1 MTSASAPDGTRLM
14 WAARGPSDGEAVVLL
29 HSLGS
34 DRGMWEPQ
42 ARALEA
48 DYRVVVP
55 DLRGHGGSE
64 APPAPYTLEALGA
77 DLLAVAD
84 GAGLDRFHLVG
95 ISLGGQ
101 IALWA
106 AINHPDRLRSVV
118 LSNTAARIGT
128 SEGWMERI
136 SLVRDRGMAGISE
149 AVVGRWFTDGFAGR
163 HPERF
168 ARAMEVFEST
178 DPEGYIGCCHALA
191 DADLRGVVE
200 SVTVPTLVIGGEQ
213 DVSTPPEDV
222 RWLHERI
229 SGSRL
234 EIRPGVAHLP
244 NLELPEE
251 YSEILR
257 RWLD

>member
-1 MTSASAPDGTRLM
+1 M

-34 DRGMWEPQ
+34 DRGMWQPQ
-42 ARALEA
+42 ARSLEA
-48 DYRVVVP
+48 EYQVVMP

-64 APPAPYTLEALGA
+64 ARSGPYTLETLGA

-106 AINHPDRLRSVV
+106 AINHPNRLRSVV

-128 SEGWMERI
+128 SEGWHERI
-136 SLVRDRGMAGISE
+136 ALVRDRGLAGISQ
-149 AVVGRWFTDGFAGR
+149 AVVGRWFADGFQER
-163 HPERF
+163 HPDCF
-168 ARAMEVFEST
+168 AQAMKVFEST

-191 DADLRGVVE
+191 DADLRDVVE
-200 SVTVPTLVIGGEQ
+200 KVAVPTLVIGGER

-234 EIRPGVAHLP
+234 DIRPGLAHLP
-244 NLELPEE
+244 NLEAPEE
-251 YSEILR
+251 YAEIISN
-257 RWLD
+257 WLA